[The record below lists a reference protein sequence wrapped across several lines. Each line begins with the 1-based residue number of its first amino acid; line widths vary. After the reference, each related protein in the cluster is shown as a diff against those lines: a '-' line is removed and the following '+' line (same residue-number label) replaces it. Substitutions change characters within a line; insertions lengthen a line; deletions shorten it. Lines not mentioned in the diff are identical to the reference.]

1 MNVHRWRHL
10 EGADPAAHELLL
22 QTQAL
27 LRRLITMTEVG
38 DASLKFTW
46 RLCLAVPDSKM
57 YRAAAAGAGAA
68 APPLRHDGGA
78 SCPQLALHGS
88 AHARLCSISSCISK
102 WSCVPW
108 VTTNLRMQR
117 CRAATF
123 RAARSC

>member
-27 LRRLITMTEVG
+27 QRRLITMTEVG

-57 YRAAAAGAGAA
+57 YRAAAAGAGE
-68 APPLRHDGGA
+68 R
-78 SCPQLALHGS
+78 
-88 AHARLCSISSCISK
+88 RLICVCK
-102 WSCVPW
+102 RSCVPW
-108 VTTNLRMQR
+108 VIANLRMQK
-117 CRAATF
+117 CWAAIF